1 MGAINKFMNMLSIG
15 SNEDDNVE
23 DYDDDKEVQETTST
37 YKSRR
42 NFSEIEQES
51 PYSARN
57 IQSKVIPMNTAIS
70 SSKMVITQPN
80 CYEDVQEIGD
90 YLKSKKSV
98 IVNLESVSKEDAR
111 RILDFMSGATFIVEG
126 TIQKVSNLI
135 YLITPRNVEIQNDV
149 ERGQYKQKLSFSW
162 MK

>member
-1 MGAINKFMNMLSIG
+1 MGAINKFMNMLNIG
-15 SNEDDNVE
+15 SNEEEVE
-23 DYDDDKEVQETTST
+23 DYEDDQEIQDTSST
-37 YKSRR
+37 YKTRR
-42 NFSEIEQES
+42 KFSEIEEDS
-51 PYSARN
+51 PYSAKN

-90 YLKSKKSV
+90 YLKNRKSV

-135 YLITPRNVEIQNDV
+135 YLMTPRNVEIQNDL